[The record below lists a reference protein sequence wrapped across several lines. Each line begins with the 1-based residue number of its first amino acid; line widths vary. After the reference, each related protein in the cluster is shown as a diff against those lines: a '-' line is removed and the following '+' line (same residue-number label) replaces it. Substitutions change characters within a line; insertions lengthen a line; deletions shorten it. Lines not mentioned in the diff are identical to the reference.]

1 MSGVVRFKCTTSF
14 DTDFRGLR
22 ISKAMLD
29 SAGGP
34 RFRERIQCESY
45 VCLLTHPQSLLI
57 HRGFRSCPRL
67 LRYRKNKFLVGGVF
81 RALMNLPLFKSVLR
95 PITRVLVGL
104 IAIPVFRF
112 IMRRVFRLQDL
123 DDELEKDL
131 EQWFRGALLL
141 LAATA
146 NMEHLLFGWMDKLD
160 WMDRMDWLTMGLRLM
175 LAISVIEA
183 MPDQELFAVIHP
195 GPPKIKPGRSALKE
209 FWRQKWKF
217 LKGFVCQHL
226 NRSSPVLAM
235 MAAIVGAQLLTL
247 TDVHRIK
254 IEQITQANWV
264 ATQQIGAVSPIQAFA
279 VAEVYRTQKTEIQVN
294 VAEVAHI
301 HDDFQRHRERWLVG
315 WVCYLMAITQYLI
328 IGLVTSR
335 DRAMDVLSEFDRA
348 VAERRQE
355 LIEEFQIDGDD
366 EESVNESATEVAK
379 TSESSSTS
387 SAADSLDAESKRVG
401 DSE

>member
-1 MSGVVRFKCTTSF
+1 
-14 DTDFRGLR
+14 
-22 ISKAMLD
+22 
-29 SAGGP
+29 
-34 RFRERIQCESY
+34 
-45 VCLLTHPQSLLI
+45 
-57 HRGFRSCPRL
+57 
-67 LRYRKNKFLVGGVF
+67 
-81 RALMNLPLFKSVLR
+81 MNLPLFKSVLR

-264 ATQQIGAVSPIQAFA
+264 ATQQIGAVSPIQAFT

-387 SAADSLDAESKRVG
+387 SAADSLDAESKRDG